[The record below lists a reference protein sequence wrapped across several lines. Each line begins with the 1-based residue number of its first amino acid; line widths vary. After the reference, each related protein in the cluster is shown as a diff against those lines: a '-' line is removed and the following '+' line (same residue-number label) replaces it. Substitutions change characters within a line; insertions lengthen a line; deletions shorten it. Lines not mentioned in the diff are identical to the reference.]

1 MDEASLVWTKVAS
14 RTLGAPDLWRAKV
27 PGGWL
32 VAHPNA
38 LTFMP
43 DAEHAWSASEASGET
58 DSPRHALSNNAP
70 PVAPTTAIKTQRSD
84 KVVASPAPGV
94 ATTEAELEAFRVV
107 EELCTMHDAAPDPS
121 RLSYTDTESFFVVHL
136 GSPLSWALRI
146 AFVASDDS
154 WVSFNLSK
162 EEAARLAPNVR
173 FLEPGFGGD
182 VRARCDH
189 PDDLRTLAPLVV
201 AALSAA

>member
-1 MDEASLVWTKVAS
+1 MENASLVWTKVAS
-14 RTLGAPDLWRAKV
+14 RTLGAPDVWRAMV

-32 VAHPNA
+32 VAHANA
-38 LTFMP
+38 LAFVP
-43 DAEHAWSASEASGET
+43 DTEHAWHPGENSDDVSG
-58 DSPRHALSNNAP
+58 PRHPLANGAP
-70 PVAPTTAIKTQRSD
+70 LPAPTTAQRNQRSD
-84 KVVASPAPGV
+84 KVVSSPAPGV
-94 ATTEAELEAFRVV
+94 ATTEAELEAFRVI
-107 EELCTMHDAAPDPS
+107 EELCAMHDGAPDPS
-121 RLSYTDTESFFVVHL
+121 RLAYTDTESFFVVHL

-154 WVSFNLSK
+154 WVSFNLPK
-162 EEAARLAPNVR
+162 EEAVRLAPNVR
-173 FLEPGFGGD
+173 FLDPGFGGE